1 MGWIL
6 LVLALV
12 VVGLAVYWQLVIAE
26 GAYLGRRVV
35 TLLYDWSASGYNQLK
50 GFDVED
56 EDDFLGRPLAQALTP
71 GEQAPILD
79 VATGTGRLPLTLLRQ
94 PEFAG
99 AVLGLDLSTK
109 MLRIAARQLVPCQD
123 RVTLLQAAAAPLPF
137 ADERFQVVTCLE
149 ALEFFEDAPAAL
161 DEMVRVL
168 RPGGWLLVTNRIG
181 WEARLMPGRTWSR
194 QQLIAILRGLP
205 LTDISVRPW
214 QTIYDLVWARK
225 KDRKDRL
232 DLSRRDL

>member
-6 LVLALV
+6 LILALV
-12 VVGLAVYWQLVIAE
+12 ALGLAVYWQLVIAE
-26 GAYLGRRVV
+26 GAYLGRWVV
-35 TLLYDWSASGYNQLK
+35 TLLYDWSAPGYNRLK
-50 GFDVED
+50 GFDAED
-56 EDDFLGRPLAQALTP
+56 EDDFLGRPLAQVLKP
-71 GEQAPILD
+71 GEPAPILD

-94 PEFAG
+94 REFAG
-99 AVLGLDLSTK
+99 AVMGLDLSTE
-109 MLRIAARQLVPCQD
+109 MLRIAAQQLVTC
-123 RVTLLQAAAAPLPF
+123 RERATLLQAAAVPLPF
-137 ADERFQVVTCLE
+137 GDERFEVVTCLE
-149 ALEFFEDAPAAL
+149 ALEFFDDAPAAL

-168 RPGGWLLVTNRIG
+168 RPGGWLLITNRIG

-194 QQLIAILRGLP
+194 RQLIAVLRELP

-225 KDRKDRL
+225 R

>member
-6 LVLALV
+6 LALALIVLA
-12 VVGLAVYWQLVIAE
+12 LAVYWQLVIAE

-35 TLLYDWSASGYNQLK
+35 TLLYDWSAPGYNRLK
-50 GFDVED
+50 GFDDEE
-56 EDDFLGRPLAQALTP
+56 EDDFLGRPLAQALKP
-71 GEQAPILD
+71 GSSARILD

-94 PEFAG
+94 PGIEG
-99 AVLGLDLSTK
+99 TVIGLDLSTK
-109 MLRIAARQLVPCQD
+109 MLRIAVEQLVTCRD
-123 RVTLLQAAAAPLPF
+123 RVRLLQAAAAPLPF
-137 ADERFQVVTCLE
+137 ADERFEVVACLE
-149 ALEFFEDAPAAL
+149 ALEFFDDAPAAL

-168 RPGGWLLVTNRIG
+168 RPGGWLLITNRIG

-194 QQLIAILRGLP
+194 KQLISILRQLP

-225 KDRKDRL
+225 RE
-232 DLSRRDL
+232 LSRRDV

>member
-1 MGWIL
+1 MGWLL

-12 VVGLAVYWQLVIAE
+12 VVGLVVYWQLVIAE

-56 EDDFLGRPLAQALTP
+56 EDDFLGRPLAQVLTP
-71 GEQAPILD
+71 GDRAPILD
-79 VATGTGRLPLTLLRQ
+79 VATGTGRLPLAMLRQ

-99 AVLGLDLSTK
+99 SVLGLDLSTR
-109 MLRIAARQLVPCQD
+109 MLRIAARQLVACRGQAA
-123 RVTLLQAAAAPLPF
+123 LLQAAAAPLPF

-149 ALEFFEDAPAAL
+149 ALEFFDDAPAAL

-168 RPGGWLLVTNRIG
+168 RPGGWLLFTNRIG

-194 QQLIAILRGLP
+194 QQLIARLRELP
-205 LTDISVRPW
+205 LIDISVRPW

-225 KDRKDRL
+225 
-232 DLSRRDL
+232 RDLPGRDL

>member
-6 LVLALV
+6 LILALI
-12 VVGLAVYWQLVIAE
+12 VVGLVVYWQLVIAE

-56 EDDFLGRPLAQALTP
+56 EDDFLGRPLAQVLTP
-71 GEQAPILD
+71 GDRAPILD

-94 PEFAG
+94 PGFAG
-99 AVLGLDLSTK
+99 SVLGLDLSTR
-109 MLRIAARQLVPCQD
+109 MLRIAARQLVACRGQA
-123 RVTLLQAAAAPLPF
+123 TLLQAAAAPLPF

-149 ALEFFEDAPAAL
+149 ALEFFDDAPAAL

-168 RPGGWLLVTNRIG
+168 RPGGWLLFTNRIG

-194 QQLIAILRGLP
+194 RQLIARLRELP

-225 KDRKDRL
+225 
-232 DLSRRDL
+232 RDS

>member
-6 LVLALV
+6 LILALV

-50 GFDVED
+50 GFDDED
-56 EDDFLGRPLAQALTP
+56 EDDFLGRPLAQQVLQPADR
-71 GEQAPILD
+71 APVLD

-99 AVLGLDLSTK
+99 AVVGLDLSTK
-109 MLRIAARQLVPCQD
+109 MLRIAARQLVHC
-123 RVTLLQAAAAPLPF
+123 RGRAALLHAPAVPLPF

-149 ALEFFEDAPAAL
+149 ALEFFDDAPAAL
-161 DEMVRVL
+161 GEMIRVL
-168 RPGGWLLVTNRIG
+168 RPGGWLLITNRIG

-194 QQLIAILRGLP
+194 RQLIAILRGLP

-225 KDRKDRL
+225 
-232 DLSRRDL
+232 RDL